1 MDLEVLVGKE
11 SVFWKDLGRWQ
22 SLSCNWM

>member
-11 SVFWKDLGRWQ
+11 SVFRKDLGKWQ
-22 SLSCNWM
+22 SLPCNWM

>member
-11 SVFWKDLGRWQ
+11 SIFWKDLGKWQ
-22 SLSCNWM
+22 SLPCNWI